1 MERSIFINKEI
12 KHDLSEMDIF
22 AITIFIL
29 VTIFIFLYF
38 IKIKPNQINPNEEFF
53 QKLENLVMSDDV
65 YDFRQEL
72 KHPVIGKFFSIKNS
86 DIKGVFI
93 LVAESVIGGGIQF
106 VRIYIEKTDGN
117 RIYDRNFS
125 DKNEIKIIFD
135 IIEKGRLN
143 LFKKNTCAI
152 LHKQNKI

>member
-1 MERSIFINKEI
+1 
-12 KHDLSEMDIF
+12 
-22 AITIFIL
+22 
-29 VTIFIFLYF
+29 
-38 IKIKPNQINPNEEFF
+38 
-53 QKLENLVMSDDV
+53 MSDDV